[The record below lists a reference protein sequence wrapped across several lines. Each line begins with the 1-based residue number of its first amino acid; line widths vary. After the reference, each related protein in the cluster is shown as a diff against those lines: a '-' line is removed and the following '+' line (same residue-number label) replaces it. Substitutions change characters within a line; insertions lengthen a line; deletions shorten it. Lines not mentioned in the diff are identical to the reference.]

1 MKKFLSCIY
10 LVLLAFCFIMSTTHV
25 NAQLVNYRISMNLR
39 SGGEK
44 KPVMFNIANQFLK
57 YEEAKSKYPEILKK
71 IENGTIDNTE
81 NRDKYGI
88 DANQRVAEFSNAQ
101 GTGVV
106 IYSLETSTDEPF
118 AFLFRLDNQLVKNK
132 KIDLGDDQ
140 AIYYDCD
147 KDGDTY
153 VYNISFQGTE
163 KLIIDDVLGNAKRD
177 RNRRASIDLGDDK
190 EGWKITVMLPW
201 KYHEDDSRVIIIPY
215 AVDCNTEDTVDY
227 LVPAVYEGYNYH
239 TLQDRRKDFDYEQ
252 KDPFGKTTI
261 LTTTWQ
267 RVDTIHRPPVVRKVA
282 KMVNGKTV
290 EDENGEI
297 VMETIEENND
307 SLYISSGS
315 KSDTIVSFK
324 NFISE
329 LEHDSLN
336 ECIIIDTLIIW
347 KKRDKNRSYR
357 CRALIAME
365 DLHRKYYEYHDPGT
379 CLHEKPFKFLEMK
392 TAMKELELTDEFRD
406 QAKISTIED
415 KRNLGIQ
422 FDIGTANIIVDST
435 YYADI
440 DKLRN
445 DIQDIE
451 SSGEV
456 IEASLIAYASPDGR
470 EETNNRLTQ
479 QRAQAALGVI
489 RNILPRKAISASHKI
504 DSWENTAAL
513 LEQEGYTN
521 EAAFIRE
528 QAEKTPSTEEAWKV
542 ISKNCPNY
550 EQVVKPM
557 LVKQCRISFSYKFI
571 AKRVLEPKEAVE
583 NYYANKHYT
592 GFSNGDYYNMFRLIK
607 DSVELDTLTEIAYNA
622 IIKRRMDYDKR
633 IAPYIIN
640 RMALLNM
647 KRGKPDTLTLA
658 PMITEKFQPFRFD
671 LETVDKRVS
680 ELRIKYNR
688 PELVLNQAVM
698 FYTLGNEDRALEYL
712 DYLERHK
719 SPEREKLLAFIRF
732 KKYYRKMLNG
742 DLTPNEQILFNN
754 ALSFVENSSPDNR
767 AVIYTEFTM
776 LNKRAQAWKWVHLMD
791 DDNPRK
797 WYLMALLWAS
807 RDGQESN
814 YPLNVNVNTPQ
825 EDEFELLTEDEAMD
839 LNVDNPQ
846 KWMEYKKWEAEFLAQ
861 NPDAKPKPKKKAE
874 PDPDANVDVEG
885 IPYYMAYFQK
895 SFDMDDEKR
904 TMMKSYFTEGHIT
917 EDMRKKKNHAFK
929 NDRIPA
935 YRKIYRLRKAADDI
949 ERAKYLKEV
958 EAEKSGRP
966 VQTGN

>member
-1 MKKFLSCIY
+1 MKKILSYIY
-10 LVLLAFCFIMSTTHV
+10 LVLLTFFFMMSTIRV
-25 NAQLVNYRISMNLR
+25 SAQVVNYRIKMNLR
-39 SGGEK
+39 SGGKK
-44 KPVMFNIANQFLK
+44 KPVMFDITHQFLK
-57 YEEAKSKYPEILKK
+57 YEDAESKYNTEIREK
-71 IENGTIDNTE
+71 IKSGDIYDPE

-88 DANQRVAEFSNAQ
+88 DPNKWVADFPHVQ

-106 IYSLETSTDEPF
+106 IFSPEASTDEPF
-118 AFLFRLDNQLVKNK
+118 EFLFRLDNQLVKNK
-132 KIDLGDDQ
+132 KIDLDNDH
-140 AIYYDCD
+140 AIYYDCNR
-147 KDGDTY
+147 DGDTY
-153 VYNISFQGTE
+153 VYDISFQGTE
-163 KLIIDDVLGNAKRD
+163 QLKIDDVVGNARRD
-177 RNRRASIDLGDDK
+177 RNRRSSIDLGDDK
-190 EGWKITVMLPW
+190 EGWKLTVMLPW

-227 LVPAVYEGYNYH
+227 LVPAVYEGHNYH

-267 RVDTIHRPPVVRKVA
+267 RVDTIHRPPILRKQA
-282 KMVNGKTV
+282 KIVNGKTV
-290 EDENGEI
+290 EDENGET
-297 VMETIEENND
+297 VMETVPINND

-315 KSDTIVSFK
+315 KSDTIASFK

-329 LEHDSLN
+329 LEHDSVN

-392 TAMKELELTDEFRD
+392 TAMQELELGEEFYEQPKIKPIENNRD
-406 QAKISTIED
+406 
-415 KRNLGIQ
+415 LGIQ
-422 FDIGTANIIVDST
+422 FEIGTAKIIEDST
-435 YYADI
+435 YYAVI
-440 DKLRN
+440 NKLKN
-445 DIQDIE
+445 DIQEIE

-456 IEASLIAYASPDGR
+456 NEASLIAYASPDGR

-479 QRAQAALGVI
+479 QRAQEALGVI
-489 RNILPRKAISASHKI
+489 RGILPRINIRASHKI
-504 DSWENTAAL
+504 DSWKNTADS
-513 LEQEGYTN
+513 LEQKGYTN

-571 AKRVLEPKEAVE
+571 AQRALEPKEAVE
-583 NYYANKHYT
+583 KYYANKRYEN
-592 GFSNGDYYNMFRLIK
+592 FSNGDYYNMFSLIK
-607 DSVELDTLTEIAYNA
+607 DSVELDTLTEIAYNT
-622 IIKRRMDYDKR
+622 IKSRNDYGSL
-633 IAPYIIN
+633 IAPYVIN

-647 KRGKPDTLTLA
+647 KRGKPDTLTLDR
-658 PMITEKFQPFRFD
+658 MISEEQPFR
-671 LETVDKRVS
+671 LNILKVDNNKV
-680 ELRIKYNR
+680 ENLRIKYNR
-688 PELVLNQAVM
+688 PQLVLNQAVM
-698 FYTLGNEDRALEYL
+698 FYALGNEDRALEYL
-712 DYLERHK
+712 DYLEQEK
-719 SPEREKLLAFIRF
+719 SPEREKLLAFIHF

-742 DLTPNEQILFNN
+742 ELTPNEQILFNN
-754 ALSFVENSSPDNR
+754 ALSFVEKSSHDNR

-814 YPLNVNVNTPQ
+814 YPLKVSENTQQQ
-825 EDEFELLTEDEAMD
+825 EEFELLTEEDAMD
-839 LNVDNPQ
+839 LYIE
-846 KWMEYKKWEAEFLAQ
+846 KWQEYKKWQADTLAK

-874 PDPDANVDVEG
+874 PDPDANVNVDG

-904 TMMKSYFTEGHIT
+904 TMMKNYFTEGHIT
-917 EDMRKKKNHAFK
+917 EEMRKKKNHAFK

-949 ERAKYLKEV
+949 EREKYRKEV